1 MSDVRR
7 IRHTMVRVADLDKSV
22 DFYTRLLGMEVQ
34 RRRDNADERVAYVG
48 YGDENGNHAIE
59 LTCEAGNSGP
69 FEMGTGY
76 GHVALGVSDIKG
88 LCAALET
95 AGVEFRKPLGPV
107 RPGSPVHVA
116 FIRDPDGYEIEL
128 TERR

>member
-1 MSDVRR
+1 MSEGRR
-7 IRHTMVRVADLDKSV
+7 IRHTNLRVRDLDKSV

-34 RRRDNADERVAYVG
+34 RRRDNPDEQVAYVG
-48 YGDENGNHAIE
+48 YGEESENHALE
-59 LTCEAGNSGP
+59 LTFEPARTAP
-69 FEMGTGY
+69 FEIGNCY
-76 GHVALGVSDIKG
+76 GHVALGVSDIEG
-88 LCAALET
+88 LCAMLET

-116 FIRDPDGYEIEL
+116 FIHDPDGYEIEL

>member
-1 MSDVRR
+1 MSEGRR
-7 IRHTMVRVADLDKSV
+7 IRHTMVRVSDLEKSV

-34 RRRDNADERVAYVG
+34 RRRDNPDEQVAYVG
-48 YGDENGNHAIE
+48 YGDESANHALE
-59 LTCEAGNSGP
+59 LTCETGHDGP
-69 FEMGTGY
+69 FEMGNGY
-76 GHVALGVSDIKG
+76 GHVALGVPDIEG
-88 LCAALET
+88 LCATLET